1 MGKVMHVE
9 IRNNETG
16 ETRYFMEDEDTYE
29 SEDSI
34 YFAWVDGN
42 YSCDCN
48 RAIAFARAGG
58 DEYGNLI
65 DTPQCGHG
73 KYTVPRIWL
82 MNGTVINVDVDL
94 TTYEVAL
101 VFYRMSSNKRAEFFN
116 SLADIAYNWLTP
128 LPSQLEAIINRESL
142 TRGGKEIMR
151 KIGEYGSDGRD

>member
-1 MGKVMHVE
+1 MSVE

-34 YFAWVDGN
+34 YFAWADGN

-65 DTPQCGHG
+65 ANPQCGSG
-73 KYTVPRIWL
+73 KYTVPRIKL
-82 MNGTVINVDVDL
+82 MNGTVIHVDVDL
-94 TTYEVAL
+94 TAYELAL
-101 VFYRMSSNKRAEFFN
+101 VFSRMSSNKRAEFFN
-116 SLADIAYNWLTP
+116 SLADIISNWSPQLTF
-128 LPSQLEAIINRESL
+128 QLESLIDSRSL

-151 KIGEYGSDGRD
+151 MIGKYGSEDTQND